1 MKTCKILIKN
11 SKPFGEKLRK
21 PQGVNLFDSHNIC
34 RALSTDL
41 RHRPIVAP
49 STDASMAQQ
58 SVDGAARSVDG
69 QRTERSVLSTS
80 LTVGSLFDVSSKNNA
95 YLNFLYDV

>member
-1 MKTCKILIKN
+1 M
-11 SKPFGEKLRK
+11 S
-21 PQGVNLFDSHNIC
+21 
-34 RALSTDL
+34 RAIDGFAPSTDS
-41 RHRPIVAP
+41 VAP